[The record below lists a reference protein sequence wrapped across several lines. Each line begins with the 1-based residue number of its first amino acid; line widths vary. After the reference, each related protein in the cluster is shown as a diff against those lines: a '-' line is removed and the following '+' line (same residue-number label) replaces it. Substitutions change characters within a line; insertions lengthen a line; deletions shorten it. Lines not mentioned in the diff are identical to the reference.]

1 MLRKRRCGLSGTAFI
16 HMIWELDFFDHN
28 LSVSNFLLKIN
39 LLQSSPKNN
48 RVTLLFITG
57 EKSTFALPNPE
68 SYPGDSHRKG
78 HPGDSPVNY

>member
-1 MLRKRRCGLSGTAFI
+1 MLRKWRCGLSGTAFI

-48 RVTLLFITG
+48 RVTLLFIIG
-57 EKSTFALPNPE
+57 EKSTFALLKIPIAIGGR
-68 SYPGDSHRKG
+68 YRGIAR
-78 HPGDSPVNY
+78 